1 MFFTYG
7 YLFYIPITIL
17 TTLPFIIN
25 GLIKKRPLPYYILVL
40 LAIIYINKAI
50 DIAFF
55 PIAILNIEEFN
66 IYNNINL
73 KINLIN
79 SNYYHLLLNMLLTLP
94 IGVGIQYILNTKFLT
109 RLIIS
114 IILSASF
121 ELIQL
126 LILFTLK
133 PIDLFVD
140 INDLICNI
148 S

>member
-55 PIAILNIEEFN
+55 PIAYWILKNS
-66 IYNNINL
+66 IYI
-73 KINLIN
+73 
-79 SNYYHLLLNMLLTLP
+79 
-94 IGVGIQYILNTKFLT
+94 
-109 RLIIS
+109 IIS
-114 IILSASF
+114 
-121 ELIQL
+121 
-126 LILFTLK
+126 T
-133 PIDLFVD
+133 
-140 INDLICNI
+140 
-148 S
+148 